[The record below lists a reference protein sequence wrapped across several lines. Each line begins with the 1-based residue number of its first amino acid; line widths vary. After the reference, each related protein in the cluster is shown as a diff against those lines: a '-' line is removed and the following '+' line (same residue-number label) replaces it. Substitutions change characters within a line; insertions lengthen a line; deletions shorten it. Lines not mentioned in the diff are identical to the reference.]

1 MITPRYFEEQMQEID
16 SSYNDENIKQF
27 EMLKLMADTL
37 DTLGYSAGT
46 KIYREGRK
54 NPGAK
59 ENITEYLHDGV

>member
-1 MITPRYFEEQMQEID
+1 MQEID
-16 SSYNDENIKQF
+16 RSYNDENIKQF

-54 NPGAK
+54 NTSAA
-59 ENITEYLHDGV
+59 ETITDYLQDGV